1 MLRVGMKIKLGDY
14 AETSQIEFEE
24 IDSDQS
30 LSRSRSNSI
39 KQTK

>member
-1 MLRVGMKIKLGDY
+1 MKIKLGDY